1 MKTRDRIIQTS
12 LELFNQRGERNVTTN
27 HIAAHLG
34 ISPGNLYY
42 HFRNKEDI
50 IHAILCEYADHLAL
64 AFQPKQ
70 QSELSLDV
78 LMGYLDAIFYTMW
91 RYRFF
96 YANLADLLGRDER
109 LQRQYLAAQAD
120 LDQKLIAIMRNM
132 HASGLLDMSA
142 EALPEF
148 VHTMKLIVTCW
159 IPYQSTQSPQTLI
172 TRQVVYQGVLSMLN
186 LMRPMMTPVGKERI
200 ERLSAH
206 YREQLEREL
215 HE

>member
-1 MKTRDRIIQTS
+1 MKTRDRIIHAS
-12 LELFNQRGERNVTTN
+12 VELFNERGERNVTTN

-50 IHAILCEYADHLAL
+50 IHAILSEYAAHLAL

-70 QSELSLDV
+70 PSDFSLDV
-78 LMGYLDAIFYTMW
+78 LMGYLDGIFYTMW

-96 YANLADLLGRDER
+96 YANLADLLNRDSR
-109 LQRQYLAAQAD
+109 LQQQYLTAQAD
-120 LDQKLIAIMRNM
+120 LDQKLIAIMGNM
-132 HASGLLDMSA
+132 QANHLLDISA
-142 EALPEF
+142 DALPEF

-159 IPYQSTQSPQTLI
+159 IPYQSAQAPSSQI

-200 ERLSAH
+200 ARLTEH
-206 YREQLEREL
+206 YHAQLAREL
-215 HE
+215 KS

>member
-1 MKTRDRIIQTS
+1 
-12 LELFNQRGERNVTTN
+12 
-27 HIAAHLG
+27 
-34 ISPGNLYY
+34 
-42 HFRNKEDI
+42 
-50 IHAILCEYADHLAL
+50 
-64 AFQPKQ
+64 
-70 QSELSLDV
+70 
-78 LMGYLDAIFYTMW
+78 
-91 RYRFF
+91 
-96 YANLADLLGRDER
+96 
-109 LQRQYLAAQAD
+109 
-120 LDQKLIAIMRNM
+120 MRNM